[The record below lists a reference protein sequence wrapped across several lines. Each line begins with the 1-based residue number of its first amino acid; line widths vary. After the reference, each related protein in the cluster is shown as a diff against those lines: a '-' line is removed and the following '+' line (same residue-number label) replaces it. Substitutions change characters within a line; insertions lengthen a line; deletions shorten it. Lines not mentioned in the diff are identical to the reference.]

1 MDKLIITG
9 AGPLNGDVL
18 ISGAKNAALPILMA
32 SLLAEEP
39 VKITNVPHL
48 NDISTTIA
56 LLEQLGV
63 SIERNDDAGDYS
75 SDYTSDYTS
84 DYKGVVNIDAKHVNT
99 VCAPY
104 ELVKTMRA
112 SILVLGPLLS
122 RFGRAEVSM
131 PGGCAIG
138 SRPVNLHLKGFEAM
152 GAQVSVEN
160 GYIVAECDQL
170 KGARIFMDQVSVTG
184 TENIM
189 MAAALA
195 EGVTIIENA
204 AREPEIVD
212 LADFINSMGGK
223 VSGAG
228 TSELKIEGVKKLG
241 GGVHKIIPD
250 RIETGTYLIAAAVTG
265 GNVCTRDTQP
275 GMLDAVLEKLKEADV
290 EIDIGD
296 DWIRVNGKGRRPNA
310 VNIRTDPYPAFP
322 TDMQAQFLMMNCIA
336 KGTGLVTETIF
347 ENRFMHVHELQ
358 RMGAD
363 IELEGHTAVVTGV
376 DKLYAAPVMA
386 TDLRA
391 SACLAIAGLVAEGET
406 LIDRIYHIDRGYD
419 RIEEKL
425 ALLGASIKR
434 VSGQE
439 YKAMIQATK
448 YQHPQVVVSNS

>member
-1 MDKLIITG
+1 MDKFIISG
-9 AGPLNGDVL
+9 GGQPLHGDVQ
-18 ISGAKNAALPILMA
+18 ISGAKNAALPVLMS

-48 NDISTTIA
+48 NDITTTIA

-63 SIERNDDAGDYS
+63 EIEFDKNKPDCQS
-75 SDYTSDYTS
+75 
-84 DYKGVVNIDAKHVNT
+84 VVKIDAMHVNT

-112 SILVLGPLLS
+112 SVLVLGPLLG

-152 GAQVSVEN
+152 GAEVSVEN
-160 GYIVAECDQL
+160 GYIIAQCDQL

-195 EGVTIIENA
+195 DGVTIIENA

-212 LADFINSMGGK
+212 LANFINTMGGK

-228 TSELKIEGVKKLG
+228 SSEIKIEGVKKLG
-241 GGVHKIIPD
+241 GGEHKIIPD

-265 GNVCTRDTQP
+265 GDVCTRDTDP
-275 GMLDAVLEKLKEADV
+275 GMLDAVLEKLREAD
-290 EIDIGD
+290 IDIDVGA
-296 DWIRVNGKGRRPNA
+296 DWIRVNAKGKRPKA

-376 DKLYAAPVMA
+376 DKLFAAPVMA

-391 SACLAIAGLVAEGET
+391 SACLAIAALVAEGDT

-419 RIEEKL
+419 RIEDKL
-425 ALLGASIKR
+425 AQLGASIRR
-434 VSGQE
+434 VSGDE
-439 YKAMIQATK
+439 YKKMMATTQ
-448 YQHPQVVVSNS
+448 YQHPKIAVSNS

>member
-1 MDKLIITG
+1 MDKLIIKG
-9 AGPLNGDVL
+9 GFPLSGDVQ
-18 ISGAKNAALPILMA
+18 ISGAKNAALPVLIS

-39 VKITNVPHL
+39 VRITNVPYL
-48 NDISTTIA
+48 NDIKTTVA
-56 LLEQLGV
+56 LLAQLGV
-63 SIERNDDAGDYS
+63 EIELDNS
-75 SDYTSDYTS
+75 Q
-84 DYKGVVNIDAKHVNT
+84 VVNVDASVVNT

-112 SILVLGPLLS
+112 SVLVLGPLLS

-152 GAQVSVEN
+152 GARVSVEN
-160 GYIVAECDQL
+160 GYIVAECDHL

-204 AREPEIVD
+204 AREPEVVD
-212 LADFINSMGGK
+212 LACFINTMGGNI
-223 VSGAG
+223 SGAG
-228 TSELKIEGVKKLG
+228 TSEIRIEGVNKLG
-241 GGVHKIIPD
+241 GGEHRIIPD

-265 GNVCTRDTQP
+265 GDVCTRNTSP

-290 EIDIGD
+290 EIEVGI
-296 DWIRVNGKGRRPNA
+296 DWIRVRGKGKRPRA
-310 VNIRTDPYPAFP
+310 VNVRTDPYPAFP

-336 KGTGLVTETIF
+336 QGTGLVTETIF

-358 RMGAD
+358 RMGAS
-363 IELEGHTAVVTGV
+363 IKLEGHTAIVTGV
-376 DKLYAAPVMA
+376 NKLFAAPVMA

-425 ALLGASIKR
+425 AQLGASIKR

-439 YKAMIQATK
+439 YKKMTDLTP
-448 YQHPQVVVSNS
+448 YQSPHIAVSN